1 MLDDNPGDT
10 LLARIAKYAVVVR
23 NGAIRIVG
31 IGPIPRFDPTVRK
44 AEISEFIKNVL
55 SKLAA
60 LDVRFIVLPAA
71 VVGIPNFGT
80 ARSSGC
86 RVDMK
91 ADEDVRSIG
100 DRIVNSI
107 IKAFHRS
114 VRVPNHDDLDP
125 WISFQRGFA
134 VESNFEIEVFFLK
147 PVCAGAGVI
156 SAMTG
161 IERNDKLS
169 IGC

>member
-10 LLARIAKYAVVVR
+10 LLPCIAKYAVVVR

-31 IGPIPRFDPTVRK
+31 IGPIPRFDPAVRK
-44 AEISEFIKNVL
+44 AEIGEFIKDDL

-60 LDVRFIVLPAA
+60 LHVRFIVLPAA

-80 ARSSGC
+80 ACSSGC

-100 DRIVNSI
+100 NRIVNSI

-125 WISFQRGFA
+125 WIPFQRGFA
-134 VESNFEIEVFFLK
+134 VEGDFEIEVFFLK
-147 PVCAGAGVI
+147 PVCAGARVT
-156 SAMTG
+156 SAMARIKG
-161 IERNDKLS
+161 NDKLT